1 MKMESYVDLEQYLDT
16 EDDALSLHLSSPIQS
31 NTNIRHFCP
40 PKQIIDED
48 EGSIPQNPFLPQ
60 SILSPSEAIYF
71 QNDKTNN
78 PIVSPPFAMYTPLAS
93 QAPNHRDSTSDIS
106 DFLSTVKKE
115 IMEILSENV
124 DLDNSTIS
132 SKADEVTLVHMM
144 KTHNVLMN
152 TLRKTCIHATH
163 LQEEI
168 KWLQEEN
175 SQLKVRLHLETL
187 SHDRTPSM
195 RSPQHDRN
203 REVKPKDPSLYN
215 LDTSDNYARRIY
227 PEVSKSPGTVSGL
240 LHYLYRNLSF

>member
-1 MKMESYVDLEQYLDT
+1 
-16 EDDALSLHLSSPIQS
+16 
-31 NTNIRHFCP
+31 
-40 PKQIIDED
+40 
-48 EGSIPQNPFLPQ
+48 
-60 SILSPSEAIYF
+60 
-71 QNDKTNN
+71 
-78 PIVSPPFAMYTPLAS
+78 
-93 QAPNHRDSTSDIS
+93 
-106 DFLSTVKKE
+106 
-115 IMEILSENV
+115 MEILSENV

-163 LQEEI
+163 LQEET

-175 SQLKVRLHLETL
+175 SQLKVRLNLETP

-203 REVKPKDPSLYN
+203 RDPVHSLYN

-240 LHYLYRNLSF
+240 VHYLYRNLSF